1 LIEITL
7 LADESY
13 GVRSM
18 CTFVETPDINILL
31 DAGVSLAPRR
41 FGYPPHPFEFD
52 ALRKA
57 RERIIEFSELAD
69 IVTLSHYHLDHYTP
83 PHKGRYEWTDENT
96 YKKIYGDKI
105 VLAKNFQ
112 ENINFHQ
119 SKRGY
124 IFNKYVSEIAYKL
137 HFVDAKNVK
146 IGNTILSFSPPLPH
160 GLDNT
165 KLGYVLLLT
174 IEHGR
179 MKIMFAPDV
188 QGPISER
195 VLQYIVKERPMIL
208 IIGGPPIY
216 LMGSKFSEQDINKG
230 LSNLVYL
237 IRKSFIKKIIVSH
250 HFLRDINWRREL
262 ESRLEK
268 KYFSKIYTSAEYN
281 REENLFLE
289 GVRDKIWKDDPPK
302 KEFLDWLKNRENF
315 SLNIDFYS
323 MI

>member
-1 LIEITL
+1 MIEITL

-83 PHKGRYEWTDENT
+83 PHKGRYEWTNENT
-96 YKKIYGDKI
+96 YRKIYGDKI

-124 IFNKYVSEIAYKL
+124 IFNKYVSEIVYKF

-146 IGNTILSFSPPLPH
+146 IGNTILFFSPPFPH
-160 GLDNT
+160 GSDNT
-165 KLGYVLLLT
+165 KLGYVLLVA
-174 IEHGR
+174 IEHGG

-188 QGPISER
+188 QGPISDR
-195 VLQYIVKERPMIL
+195 VLRYIVKERPMVL

-237 IRKSFIKKIIVSH
+237 IRKNFIKKIIVSH
-250 HFLRDINWRREL
+250 HFLRDINRQTLIVLPSISPLMSGSSINEINRNKFL
-262 ESRLEK
+262 SPILH
-268 KYFSKIYTSAEYN
+268 KYFSDEFEVYVSDPGIGTYFFGKIGMLKTLIV
-281 REENLFLE
+281 EE
-289 GVRDKIWKDDPPK
+289 
-302 KEFLDWLKNRENF
+302 
-315 SLNIDFYS
+315 
-323 MI
+323 